1 MVCNTVLSAKVLC
14 FFSRNISGTILKKM
28 AFMEL
33 DETSGWNTAA
43 LLY

>member
-1 MVCNTVLSAKVLC
+1 MCVCQHS
-14 FFSRNISGTILKKM
+14 FRNISGTILKKM

-33 DETSGWNTAA
+33 DEISGWNTAA